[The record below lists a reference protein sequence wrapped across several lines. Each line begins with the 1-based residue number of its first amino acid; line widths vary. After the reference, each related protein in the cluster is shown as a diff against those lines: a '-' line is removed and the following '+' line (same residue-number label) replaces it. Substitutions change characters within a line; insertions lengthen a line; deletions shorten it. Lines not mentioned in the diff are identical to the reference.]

1 MTQILN
7 FLPNLVTL
15 PALKSHIRFDIYYF
29 CVMRIERQEK
39 LARNAY

>member
-15 PALKSHIRFDIYYF
+15 PALKSHIRFDQATLVSETNF
-29 CVMRIERQEK
+29 VTFVS
-39 LARNAY
+39 